1 MESDLDRII
10 SSTPTLSDKH
20 FQYFL
25 YQIFEV
31 MLVSPCF
38 SRYCLC
44 GAFHLSCCVF
54 FRCVVLLCVV
64 LRARPGSV
72 PFLMSPPSPLPSARL
87 PRAAQPSNL
96 LVNANCDLSIC
107 DFGLARGVDHSAEE
121 ALTEYVVTR
130 WYRAPELLCE
140 MDGYDPQIDVWSVGC
155 IFAKMLRR

>member
-1 MESDLDRII
+1 M
-10 SSTPTLSDKH
+10 
-20 FQYFL
+20 
-25 YQIFEV
+25 
-31 MLVSPCF
+31 
-38 SRYCLC
+38 
-44 GAFHLSCCVF
+44 SCCVLF
-54 FRCVVLLCVV
+54 FAASCCCALFFGRVSGASL
-64 LRARPGSV
+64 
-72 PFLMSPPSPLPSARL
+72 FLMSPPPLPPARL